1 MDQITNYT
9 SLQSAV
15 AGMIHRASDTGIT
28 ANVPLWIQLCEAD
41 LNDRQLLKDMESE
54 ETLTLVTSQNYVAL
68 PSGFISPIALW
79 LVVSSVRVP
88 LSPALPQELPY
99 DTTNNQPQ
107 YWAIDGANVRFDCP
121 ADQGYTAY
129 LRCIKKS
136 NLSDSNTSNA
146 LLLKR
151 PDVYLYGTLKQVATF
166 TQDDAA
172 LNKWG
177 GLYEQAINGLK
188 RADSRNRSHVP
199 MRTDVPMSA
208 GRSDIYAGD

>member
-68 PSGFISPIALW
+68 PPGFISPIALW
-79 LVVSSVRVP
+79 LVVSSVRIP

-99 DTTNNQPQ
+99 DTTNSQPQ

-121 ADQGYTAY
+121 ANQGYTAY

-151 PDVYLYGTLKQVATF
+151 PDVYLYGTLLQVALF
-166 TQDDAA
+166 TKDREDEQ
-172 LNKWG
+172 KYER
-177 GLYEQAINGLK
+177 LYEKAINGLK
-188 RADSRNRSHVP
+188 KADSRNRSHVP
-199 MRTDVPMSA
+199 MRTDLPGV
-208 GRSDIYAGD
+208 GGFDIYSGE